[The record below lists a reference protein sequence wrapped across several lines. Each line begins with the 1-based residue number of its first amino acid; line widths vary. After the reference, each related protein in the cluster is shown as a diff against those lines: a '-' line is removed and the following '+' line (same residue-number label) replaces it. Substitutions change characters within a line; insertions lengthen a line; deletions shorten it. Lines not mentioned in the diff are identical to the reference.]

1 MAMRWPKKTPTTEPN
16 MKDLIKL
23 FTMFTLIILAF
34 TLVFLEPAEAK
45 TRCLKWEKST
55 RSELIC
61 AEWRW

>member
-1 MAMRWPKKTPTTEPN
+1 

-23 FTMFTLIILAF
+23 LAMFTLIILAF

-45 TRCLKWEKST
+45 TRCLKWEKNT

-61 AEWRW
+61 EEWRW